1 MSVQYR
7 SDYIHYVFA
16 MSRYKLLNPI
26 PKKIMAAPN
35 YILQT
40 QQHYTDSEAVHVID
54 SSDQIEGEETI
65 AYSPAEISKSASI
78 WAERS
83 TRFSPEWR

>member
-1 MSVQYR
+1 MSLRYC
-7 SDYIHYVFA
+7 SGDIHHVSIT
-16 MSRYKLLNPI
+16 SRCKLLTPI
-26 PKKIMAAPN
+26 PSKVMAAPH

-40 QQHYTDSEAVHVID
+40 QQHYTTLETLPVID
-54 SSDQIEGEETI
+54 PSDRIEDQETI
-65 AYSPAEISKSASI
+65 AYYSREVSKSASI